1 MKVLSM
7 KKYALVVMMVV
18 CGNQVQA
25 GRELEDAINRSSAA
39 EFRFTINQN
48 PDRLTDVPEY
58 RARLLE
64 LSQRH
69 VERLYK
75 KLEKKKQIN
84 ISNLEAS
91 GGFLILTSF
100 MAYYAHSLMNMDAT
114 QFLRDLMTDDP
125 DIKLELVKAN
135 CFTEIVFNFMRGGAV
150 LGTVSFGFLSLQTLY
165 RGIHYR
171 RYLKSCL
178 KNQLEIQKIIMS
190 YEIVI

>member
-1 MKVLSM
+1 M
-7 KKYALVVMMVV
+7 KKYALVVMMLA
-18 CGNQVQA
+18 CDNQVQA
-25 GRELEDAINRSSAA
+25 GRELEGAISCSSAA
-39 EFRFTINQN
+39 EFSFAINQN
-48 PDRLTDVPEY
+48 PDRLTDAPEY

-64 LSQRH
+64 LSQKQ

-91 GGFLILTSF
+91 GGFLIAASF
-100 MAYYAHSLMNMDAT
+100 LAYYAHSLMNMDAT
-114 QFLRDLMTDDP
+114 QFVRDLMTGDP
-125 DIKLELVKAN
+125 NIKLELVKAN
-135 CFTEIVFNFMRGGAV
+135 CFDEIFLNVMRGSAV
-150 LGTVSFGFLSLQTLY
+150 LGAVSSGCLSLVSFYQ
-165 RGIHYR
+165 GIHYR